1 MSWIHEVD
9 EQNASGELARIY
21 ADLKESR
28 GKVANIMKVHSLNP
42 GAMERHLDLYIHLLF
57 GPGGLSRGEREM
69 IAVVV
74 SRSNRCDYCVSHHA
88 EALSRYMKQENLLHD
103 IVRDY
108 REAAL
113 PARQR
118 VMLDYASQLTIS
130 PEHTSA
136 DDIARLRDAGFAD
149 ADILHINLIT
159 AYFNFVNRIA
169 LGLGVSFSSDEVQ
182 GYKV

>member
-1 MSWIHEVD
+1 MSWIHEIN
-9 EQNASGELARIY
+9 EQDATGELARLY
-21 ADLKESR
+21 ENLKESR

-42 GAMERHLDLYIHLLF
+42 GAMERHLELYIHLLF
-57 GPGGLSRGEREM
+57 GPGGLSRAEREM

-74 SRSNRCDYCVSHHA
+74 SRANRCEYCVSHHA
-88 EALSRYMKQENLLHD
+88 EALSRYMKQENLLND
-103 IVRDY
+103 IIRDY
-108 REAAL
+108 REAVL
-113 PARQR
+113 PVRQR
-118 VMLDYASQLTIS
+118 AMLDYANQLTIS
-130 PEHTSA
+130 PEQCGP
-136 DDIARLRDAGFAD
+136 DDIARLREVGFTD